1 MLRRLLSAV
10 ALILAASLSASDAAP
25 GQHLT
30 LSVGVEGCVGTLAVD
45 PLPGLIA
52 SSAPITST
60 AHVDR
65 NLAVQVQPDAWPGV
79 RHLIVRCGNA
89 TAEARLNVV
98 DAGAVVYVP
107 WATRSPAE

>member
-10 ALILAASLSASDAAP
+10 ALIIAASLSASDATP

-45 PLPGLIA
+45 PVAGLIT
-52 SSAPITST
+52 SSATITST

-65 NLAVQVQPDAWPGV
+65 NLTVQVQPDARPGV
-79 RHLIVRCGNA
+79 RHLIVRCGDA
-89 TAEARLNVV
+89 TADVRLNVV
-98 DAGAVVYVP
+98 DAGSVVYVP
-107 WATRSPAE
+107 WAIRSPAD